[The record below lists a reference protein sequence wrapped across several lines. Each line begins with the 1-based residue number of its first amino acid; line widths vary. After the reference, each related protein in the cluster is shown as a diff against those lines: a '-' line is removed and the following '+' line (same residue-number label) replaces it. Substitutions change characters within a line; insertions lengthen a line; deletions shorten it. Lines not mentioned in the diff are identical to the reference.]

1 MIRVN
6 IAGLVN
12 NLIVDHDVILD
23 AIKVLYRVINRDDI
37 DINDLEELLRFFEA
51 FVDGCHHVK
60 EERILF
66 PALNLALFPFE
77 GSPVYVMVSEHGI
90 ARYLIRISEELL
102 ARFKGGDGNARN
114 ALMDYLRLLADHLDQ
129 HIKKENDVLFP
140 SSLALDETR
149 SSRSVED
156 IEKGANHSYWVSRVN
171 ELKNKYGVK

>member
-1 MIRVN
+1 MIKVN

-37 DINDLEELLRFFEA
+37 DIDDLEELLRFFEA
-51 FVDGCHHVK
+51 FVDGYHHVK